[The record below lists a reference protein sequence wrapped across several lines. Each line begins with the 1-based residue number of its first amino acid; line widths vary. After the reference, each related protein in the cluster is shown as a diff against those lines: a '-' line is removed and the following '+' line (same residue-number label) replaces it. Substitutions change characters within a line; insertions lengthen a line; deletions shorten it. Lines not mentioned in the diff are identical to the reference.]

1 MARLHVSVLA
11 LMRNTSNQYL
21 VHLPFP
27 FLCPWHPLPDNLS
40 AADGFHGEVL
50 KKKKSKAVMVTDSQ
64 LSNTTIIII
73 ILFNHYILTV
83 KHTQ

>member
-1 MARLHVSVLA
+1 MAHLHVSVLA

-40 AADGFHGEVL
+40 AADGFHGEAL
-50 KKKKSKAVMVTDSQ
+50 KKKKKEAKQ
-64 LSNTTIIII
+64 WW
-73 ILFNHYILTV
+73 
-83 KHTQ
+83 